1 MDTIFLIIVLI
12 SLLSILIFGVKS
24 VLSLIKKESFERK
37 HNLKFTGIALIILVA
52 SFVGFGLTTEDSEEV
67 ETVIKEPAQVKATN
81 VLESSDGSAEQKEYY
96 LTYTRPYVEDL
107 LKKFDGTWNE
117 FWKGTA
123 SKMSDSQITAN
134 DAINQ
139 FTLLKTS
146 YKFLREENMDPPV
159 EKLSKEHKKKI
170 ELFTKNLNTAILKR
184 EEATDYAIKTLK
196 GSYSNMDK
204 PVELISESDN
214 FVMDASIALV
224 TLESDLGIDLE

>member
-1 MDTIFLIIVLI
+1 MFV
-12 SLLSILIFGVKS
+12 FF
-24 VLSLIKKESFERK
+24 LIKKESFRIK
-37 HNLKFTGIALIILVA
+37 KSLKFIGISFIAFIFSLI
-52 SFVGFGLTTEDSEEV
+52 GFGITSETLEEIEV
-67 ETVIKEPAQVKATN
+67 SKDKPVQTAPLNISDKSKE
-81 VLESSDGSAEQKEYY
+81 KEYY

-146 YKFLREENMDPPV
+146 YKFLREENMNPPV

-170 ELFTKNLNTAILKR
+170 ELFTENLNTAILKR

-204 PVELISESDN
+204 PAELISESDN
-214 FVMDASIALV
+214 FIMDASIALV
-224 TLESDLGIDLE
+224 TLESNLGIELE